1 MSINS
6 LPTHTAI
13 LIQTKRMSSRQVI
26 ARGQTTIYIQKDSYT
41 ISQSLGEYVFPAD
54 HSGKVLSAVSLTS
67 TIKVTCGDSEY
78 KDFTIGVIVKPAGF
92 SSISVDNSRKTVTYT
107 VATGTTTLAEHGSL
121 DIPVTIAGRFTACR
135 SSGRKRKPVR
145 RALPVPMPTCWTGYG
160 NGIPVKRLST
170 AILSSR
176 RNSLPV

>member
-1 MSINS
+1 MGK
-6 LPTHTAI
+6 P
-13 LIQTKRMSSRQVI
+13 
-26 ARGQTTIYIQKDSYT
+26 TIYIQKDSYT

-78 KDFTIGVIVKPAGF
+78 KDFYHRSDCQTAGF

-121 DIPVTIAGRFTACR
+121 DIPVTIAGAVYSLSFVWSKAKAGAPGTA
-135 SSGRKRKPVR
+135 
-145 RALPVPMPTCWTGYG
+145 VPMPTCWTGYG

>member
-1 MSINS
+1 MPVFTKQERKSRTGFPMKISSGTASATMPTAMHSGMLKNIGDARCG
-6 LPTHTAI
+6 LPVRMCGVRRCSTVKYSCRQYEITNLVYK
-13 LIQTKRMSSRQVI
+13 LIAHAYGYSYTNKRMSSRQVI

-92 SSISVDNSRKTVTYT
+92 SSISVDNSRKQ
-107 VATGTTTLAEHGSL
+107 
-121 DIPVTIAGRFTACR
+121 
-135 SSGRKRKPVR
+135 
-145 RALPVPMPTCWTGYG
+145 
-160 NGIPVKRLST
+160 
-170 AILSSR
+170 
-176 RNSLPV
+176 